1 MATKNVRVDKM
12 RYQKNALAFNFVLVA
27 MALQTISLFMTIT
40 PRTVVPSMT
49 TALEILI
56 NITLLLVSFLAAEKV
71 KAYSLQWAYGLF
83 VISTVHLFRLFYE
96 PLKLFRL
103 GQITRNQ
110 YLTIT
115 TLIEVT
121 IVLLIV
127 AAVITIRKH
136 RALMAHLKEIGE

>member
-40 PRTVVPSMT
+40 PRSVVPSMT
-49 TALEILI
+49 TAFEILI

-96 PLKLFRL
+96 PFKLVRL

-110 YLTIT
+110 YITIM

>member
-40 PRTVVPSMT
+40 PRSVVPSMT
-49 TALEILI
+49 TAFEILI

-83 VISTVHLFRLFYE
+83 AISTVHLFRLFYE
-96 PLKLFRL
+96 PLKLVRL

-110 YLTIT
+110 YITIM